1 MQDEAPSADVEAA
14 TSYPEDGAEVIN
26 ESGYTKQQISNAD
39 KTAFYWNRMSLRT
52 FIVSKKNSM
61 FGFKGQDNS
70 LIIG

>member
-1 MQDEAPSADVEAA
+1 MQDETPSADVQAA

-39 KTAFYWNRMSLRT
+39 KTALYWKMMSWRT
-52 FIVSKKNSM
+52 FIVREKNSI
-61 FGFKGQDNS
+61 FGFKGQDDS